1 MKNFSKTLIILF
13 VLHSGLITAQSKH
26 FITSGTIEFEKTQ
39 NMFAIMKKKVTPTH
53 MENQSTYEN
62 YQKSEQQ
69 FLIYKSTL
77 VFNATSSLF
86 TPEPGKSIPW
96 YYWAP
101 IAEQLNTIYS
111 DFGNQNTTVQK
122 VFYERTYLI
131 KDSLRKI
138 KWKLTDETRKIAG
151 YNCRRA
157 NGLIL
162 DSVYVVAFYT
172 EDIHVSG
179 GPESFNG
186 LPGMILGVVLPH
198 ENINWYAT
206 KITVDGVDEKKLVS
220 PKKGIPA
227 TYKEFYKVLWDTQS
241 RYGDVGR
248 YYIMGFYF

>member
-1 MKNFSKTLIILF
+1 MRNLNKILILIF
-13 VLHSGLITAQSKH
+13 VLYSGLVQAQSKH
-26 FITSGTIEFEKTQ
+26 FITGGTIEFEKTQ
-39 NMFAIMKKKVTPTH
+39 NMFAILKKKVTPTH
-53 MENQSTYEN
+53 MDYQTTYEN
-62 YQKSEQQ
+62 YLKGEQQ
-69 FLIYKSTL
+69 FLTYKSTL
-77 VFNATSSLF
+77 LFNATSSLF
-86 TPEPGKSIPW
+86 TPEAGKYIPW

-101 IAEQLNTIYS
+101 LAEQLNTIYS
-111 DFGNQNTTVQK
+111 DFANQNTTVQK

-162 DSVYVVAFYT
+162 DSIYVVAFYA

-206 KITVDGVDEKKLVS
+206 KITLDPVDEKKLAP
-220 PKKGIPA
+220 PKKGIQA
-227 TYKEFYKVLWDTQS
+227 TYKDLYKVLWDTQS